1 MGRETFKDVE
11 RRHSAS
17 WYREII
23 DGTWDQKLW
32 ICMMTSVTCPEL
44 LDEVNTEDVV
54 FHVQQCLYSQNKCVN
69 SFSSRL

>member
-11 RRHSAS
+11 RRHLAS

-44 LDEVNTEDVV
+44 LDEVNTEDM
-54 FHVQQCLYSQNKCVN
+54 
-69 SFSSRL
+69 